1 MTTTIAAI
9 FPWKDAYSVRIP
21 QVDTQHKGLIGL
33 INDLHAAM
41 LEGRGKEALSRIL
54 DDLVAY
60 TEKHFAFEESIMRQ
74 RGYSALAEHRQRH
87 QKLTS
92 QVYELRDKFCAGKIT
107 VTIEVMQFLKSWLAD
122 HILSADMAYAREFE
136 KK

>member
-1 MTTTIAAI
+1 MATTTAL

-21 QVDTQHKGLIGL
+21 RVDTQHKGLIGL

-41 LEGRGKEALSRIL
+41 LEGRGKEELSRIL
-54 DDLVAY
+54 DELIDY
-60 TEKHFAFEESIMRQ
+60 TEQHFAFEESMFRQ
-74 RGYSALAEHRQRH
+74 LGYSRLVEHQRLHKNLA
-87 QKLTS
+87 S
-92 QVYELRDKFCAGKIT
+92 QVYDLRDKLRAGKIT

-122 HILSADMAYAREFE
+122 HILSADMAYAREL